1 MLKGTNDNT
10 KFISRVFPSYV
21 NEPVAGSVMI
31 TNREELER
39 NRAEYKASE
48 DLAER
53 LPIVR
58 DADGN
63 QLYMRYRRKE
73 RRRNEPSP

>member
-39 NRAEYKASE
+39 NRAEFRATQ
-48 DLAER
+48 DLGNR
-53 LPIVR
+53 KPIVR
-58 DADGN
+58 DANGN
-63 QLYMRYRRKE
+63 PIRE
-73 RRRNEPSP
+73 RRPNEPSP